1 MRSPGPRDVAA
12 GTGGIYVP
20 IPKKYG
26 DKKTSPLKV
35 ELTKGKNTKDLEL
48 TD

>member
-1 MRSPGPRDVAA
+1 MVSPGPRGLAA
-12 GTGGIYVP
+12 GTGEYVQ